1 MDKRTLLADRRF
13 KDARDKDAASRDGAG
28 DEPMSWDARS
38 APLVEEI
45 LHHFRPKVLI
55 ISALCP
61 SLAAVTMNAEVP
73 IMAL

>member
-28 DEPMSWDARS
+28 DEPMSWD
-38 APLVEEI
+38 
-45 LHHFRPKVLI
+45 FRPKVLI